1 MTTENVRPLKV
12 LLVDDHHIVRAG
24 LRAIIGRTGIE
35 VVGEAGTAAAAIE
48 EAARLQPDVVLMDV
62 RLPDGSG
69 VTACRE
75 IRAANPHIRVL
86 FLTAFED
93 DSALLATAFASAGGY
108 LLKEIAAEHL
118 IQAIRTVA
126 SGLSVLGPS
135 VVQAV
140 LGRMRTLAA
149 ADGHHPEIA
158 PLSNQERRVLALVAD
173 GKTNKEIAAAIFLSE
188 KTVRNYV
195 STILSKLNLSTRAE
209 AAAYAVTHHIQD
221 HLSSEP

>member
-1 MTTENVRPLKV
+1 MTPENVRPLKV

-24 LRAIIGRTGIE
+24 LRTIISRTGIE
-35 VVGEAGTAAAAIE
+35 VVGEAGTAAAAIK
-48 EAARLQPDVVLMDV
+48 EAARLEPDVVLMDV

-126 SGLSVLGPS
+126 SGLSVLGPA

-140 LGRMRTLAA
+140 LGRMRTISAA
-149 ADGHHPEIA
+149 GGHHPESV

-173 GKTNKEIAAAIFLSE
+173 GKTNKEIAAAMGLSP
-188 KTVRNYV
+188 KTVKNYLSNVFEKLQV
-195 STILSKLNLSTRAE
+195 SRRSQ
-209 AAAYAVTHHIQD
+209 AVARIVRGA
-221 HLSSEP
+221 

>member
-1 MTTENVRPLKV
+1 
-12 LLVDDHHIVRAG
+12 
-24 LRAIIGRTGIE
+24 
-35 VVGEAGTAAAAIE
+35 
-48 EAARLQPDVVLMDV
+48 MDV
-62 RLPDGSG
+62 RRPDGSG

-126 SGLSVLGPS
+126 SGLSVVGPS

-140 LGRMRTLAA
+140 LGRMRTIAA
-149 ADGHHPEIA
+149 AGGHHPESA

-173 GKTNKEIAAAIFLSE
+173 GKTNKEIAAAMGLSP
-188 KTVRNYV
+188 KTVKNYLSNVFEKLQV
-195 STILSKLNLSTRAE
+195 SRRSQ
-209 AAAYAVTHHIQD
+209 AVARIVRGA
-221 HLSSEP
+221 